1 MSPACGTLCPM
12 AEELTTEERGT
23 KYWLGVVQREHVL
36 RGVSLGI
43 AQTTH
48 GVKSGIQ
55 RMHPGDGLVYYSPKT
70 SYPDGDPLKQFTAI
84 GRIAD
89 GEAWQAD
96 QSAMAGADFHPW
108 RRRVE
113 YDESAHATDIAPLL
127 EVLELTRG
135 NKNWGF
141 IMRRGQVELTARD
154 FGLIATEMGAASL
167 VP

>member
-1 MSPACGTLCPM
+1 M
-12 AEELTTEERGT
+12 
-23 KYWLGVVQREHVL
+23 KYWLAVVQREHVL
-36 RGVSLGI
+36 RGVALGI
-43 AQTTH
+43 AQTNH

-55 RMHPGDGLVYYSPKT
+55 RMQPGDGLVYYSPKT
-70 SYPDGDPLKQFTAI
+70 SYPDGDPLREFTAI

-96 QSAMAGADFHPW
+96 ETSTMADFRPW

-113 YDESAHATDIAPLL
+113 YDESVRTVPITPLL

-135 NKNWGF
+135 NRNWGLVL
-141 IMRRGQVELTARD
+141 RRGQVEMSPHD
-154 FGLIATEMGAASL
+154 FAIVAGEMGAATL

>member
-1 MSPACGTLCPM
+1 M
-12 AEELTTEERGT
+12 AEERDT

-36 RGVSLGI
+36 RGVSMGI
-43 AQTTH
+43 AQTNH

-55 RMHPGDGLVYYSPKT
+55 RMLPGDGLVYYSPKT
-70 SYPDGDPLKQFTAI
+70 AYPEGEPLKQFTAI

-96 QSAMAGADFHPW
+96 ESAMGGDFRPW

-113 YDESAHATDIAPLL
+113 YDESARATAIAPLL

-141 IMRRGQVELTARD
+141 IMRRGQVEITKHD
-154 FGLIATEMGAASL
+154 FDAIAGEMGATSL
-167 VP
+167 VS